1 MPLDRT
7 AFFMGSYAEADIYAQ
22 SGNLTPEEKLA
33 WVNRTVKAAY
43 GYDPDLPLKL
53 DRTAFSMRKHFS
65 TLT

>member
-22 SGNLTPEEKLA
+22 SGNITPEEKLA

-43 GYDPDLPLKL
+43 GYNPDLPLKL
-53 DRTAFSMRKHFS
+53 DRTAFSTRKHFS